1 MSALH
6 KEVRSRLDS
15 RAMLTY
21 KIGINLKSQFGLLF
35 RGAAELYRARS
46 VIEPLT

>member
-6 KEVRSRLDS
+6 NEVRSRLDS
-15 RAMLTY
+15 GAMLTY

-35 RGAAELYRARS
+35 RVLQSCIVLDR
-46 VIEPLT
+46 